1 MLPPGARRI
10 LDARMAGKR
19 PADPVVIS
27 FMGRLPWDFEPV
39 VYAGRSAYDWRFLR
53 GLPTQ
58 VFVAPG
64 ADVRDQLAAI
74 VAEAAPYVSLV
85 EPERKRIAS
94 ILSLRPVALWT
105 MTPRHAGW
113 QELFA

>member
-1 MLPPGARRI
+1 MLPPGARKI

-39 VYAGRSAYDWRFLR
+39 VYAGRGRYDWRFLR
-53 GLPTQ
+53 GLMVQ

-74 VAEAAPYVSLV
+74 VEQAAPHVSLV
-85 EPERKRIAS
+85 EPERRMAAS
-94 ILSLRPVALWT
+94 IIDLRPLRLAPY
-105 MTPRHAGW
+105 TPRHPVW